1 MRINPVA
8 FTGDIISMFLRI
20 RLLPEDRKFHRFVWS
35 FDPRE
40 APTTYEFLSHV
51 FGNVGSPAVA
61 NFVVKE
67 HALKYQKEYPLAF
80 QTVHQSMLVDDVVDS
95 AEDAK
100 VARETIRQ
108 LILLHKKAGM
118 ELRKWASNS
127 DEALKDLEP
136 SQKARSVE
144 LAKILSQVEEYP
156 VIKTLGLIWQTE
168 EDLFR
173 FEQSGHDVTGQW
185 TRRKLLSTV
194 AKLFDPLGLLA
205 PYIIMARMTLQDLVI
220 RQDRIADPWD
230 ELLPKDLEKEWKVWY
245 EQLSELDT
253 IQVARCVR
261 KANSKANDLT
271 LHVFCD
277 ASKTA
282 FASCAYI
289 VSKNDESRVSR
300 LLIAKARVAPVKVV
314 TVPRLELLG
323 AVLST
328 SLVACIN
335 SNLDHPFNENNTYY
349 WTDSMN
355 VLCWLRNQ
363 SRDLKT
369 FVANRVSHIQR
380 HSDISQWQYINTTQN
395 PADLA
400 TRGLSVEQLQNS
412 DLWWKGPELL
422 LADEPI
428 AHDEPRVPLLEA
440 VKEFRPSKAPFA
452 QSSGWT
458 VQLMAVIFNSKF
470 NWIGNFNSKSHF
482 FMGKKSAHHCVRCSI
497 QSKTKGSLLQ
507 KVHLYST

>member
-1 MRINPVA
+1 MDGVAKFRGRNINEALAPGPNLIANLQAILVHMRINPVA
-8 FTGDIISMFLRI
+8 FTGDISSMFLRI

-35 FDPRE
+35 FDPKE
-40 APTTYEFLSHV
+40 APRTYEFLSHV
-51 FGNVGSPAVA
+51 FGNVGSPALA

-80 QTVHQSMLVDDVVDS
+80 QTVHQSMLVDDMVDS

-100 VARETIRQ
+100 VAHKTIRQ

-136 SQKARSVE
+136 SQKAKSVE
-144 LAKILSQVEEYP
+144 LAKISSQVEEYP
-156 VIKTLGLIWQTE
+156 VIKTLGLIWQME

-173 FEQSGHDVTGQW
+173 FEQSGHDIIGQGQW
-185 TRRKLLSTV
+185 TRRKLLGTV

-205 PYIIMARMTLQDLVI
+205 PYIIMARMTLQNLVI
-220 RQDRIADPWD
+220 RQDKIADPWD

-245 EQLSELDT
+245 KQLSELDT
-253 IQVARCVR
+253 IRIARCVR
-261 KANSKANDLT
+261 EANSKANDLT
-271 LHVFCD
+271 LQVFCD

-289 VSKNDESRVSR
+289 VSKGEARVSW

-314 TVPRLELLG
+314 TVPHLELLG
-323 AVLST
+323 AVLLT
-328 SLVACIN
+328 CLVACVN
-335 SNLDHPFNENNTYY
+335 SNLDHPFCENNTYY

-355 VLCWLRNQ
+355 ILCWLHNQ
-363 SRDLKT
+363 SRDLKM
-369 FVANRVSHIQR
+369 FVVNRVSHIQR

-400 TRGLSVEQLQNS
+400 TRGL
-412 DLWWKGPELL
+412 
-422 LADEPI
+422 
-428 AHDEPRVPLLEA
+428 
-440 VKEFRPSKAPFA
+440 
-452 QSSGWT
+452 
-458 VQLMAVIFNSKF
+458 
-470 NWIGNFNSKSHF
+470 
-482 FMGKKSAHHCVRCSI
+482 
-497 QSKTKGSLLQ
+497 
-507 KVHLYST
+507 